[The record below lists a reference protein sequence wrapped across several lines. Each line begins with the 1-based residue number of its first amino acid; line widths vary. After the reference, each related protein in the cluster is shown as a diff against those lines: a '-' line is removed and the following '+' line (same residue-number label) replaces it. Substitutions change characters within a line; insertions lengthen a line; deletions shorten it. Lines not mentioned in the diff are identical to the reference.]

1 MIEDKLYFDNIF
13 DYDSWEYFEEELQG
27 KERILKAISSVMKD
41 KIGFNL
47 LLNTYDYLKYE
58 ESVENLKSYT
68 KEEIN
73 LSGIKKI

>member
-1 MIEDKLYFDNIF
+1 MIENKLHFDNIF

-27 KERILKAISSVMKD
+27 KGRILKTISSVMKD
-41 KIGFNL
+41 RIGFDL
-47 LLNTYDYLKYE
+47 LLNTDDYLKYE

-68 KEEIN
+68 KEGIN